1 MLSLSLEQA
10 CYVVVKAREFDAQDV
25 SSETEDGSNAVDD
38 DMIGTLEDDSADPVE
53 SELVGFID
61 GLNIDAQV
69 ELVALAW
76 LGRGDYTRD
85 DWQDLVRQASEEHSS
100 HTGRYL
106 IEMPLLADHVE
117 QGLDELGF
125 SCADVEADR
134 L

>member
-1 MLSLSLEQA
+1 MLSLSIDQA
-10 CYVVVKAREFDAQDV
+10 CYVVVKARELDAKDL
-25 SSETEDGSNAVDD
+25 SSGLEDGSNGTDDGMTAVLEGGSDDAVDD
-38 DMIGTLEDDSADPVE
+38 
-53 SELVGFID
+53 ELVGFID

-76 LGRGDYTRD
+76 LGRDDYTRD
-85 DWQDLVRQASEEHSS
+85 DWQDLVRQASEQHSS

-106 IEMPLLADHVE
+106 AEMPLLADYVE
-117 QGLDELGF
+117 QGLDMLGF